1 MDAFLNN
8 LISDFHILIILL
20 IIAAMF
26 FTLGKGADMLVDEA
40 VNLSTRW
47 GVPKIVIGTTIVAF
61 GTNLPEITI
70 SLFAAIGGNNELP
83 LGNAVGSI
91 IVNISLLIGII
102 AILGKVPVDKIFM
115 KRHGTIQLLAA
126 LLLAVITLPFGFGRT
141 HGNIS
146 QITGGVLLLLAVLY
160 IFVSFKWAKE
170 SVSNEYKQSEEN
182 PPFIFTFVKLIAGLA
197 LIIIASNIL
206 IPAIEI
212 TAIRVGIPQ
221 SVIAATL
228 VAFGTSVPDLVTAVT
243 AVKKGHGELAIGSIV
258 GDGISN
264 ILLVTGV
271 SAVVTRN
278 GIDVPVIFNIFYIPF
293 MLITLI
299 LFNVLARRKKG
310 HLARKEGILF
320 FALYLFYILINIM
333 IL

>member
-1 MDAFLNN
+1 MDALIYS

-20 IIAAMF
+20 IIASMF

-70 SLFAAIGGNNELP
+70 ALFAAIGGNSELP

-102 AILGKVPVDKIFM
+102 AILGRIPVDKTFM
-115 KRHGTIQLLAA
+115 KRHGTIQLAA
-126 LLLAVITLPFGFGRT
+126 GFLLAVITLPFWFGRMQ
-141 HGNIS
+141 GNIS
-146 QITGGVLLLLAVLY
+146 QVMGGILLLLAALY
-160 IFVSFKWAKE
+160 IFASFRWAKE
-170 SVSNEYKQSEEN
+170 SVSDEHKQTEEN
-182 PPFIFTFVKLIAGLA
+182 APLIFTIIKLISGFA
-197 LIIIASNIL
+197 LIIIASNVL
-206 IPAIEI
+206 IPAVEI
-212 TAIRVGIPQ
+212 TAMRMGISQ

-228 VAFGTSVPDLVTAVT
+228 VAFGTSVPDLVTAIT
-243 AVKKGHGELAIGSIV
+243 AVRKGHGELALGSIV
-258 GDGISN
+258 GDGIAN

-271 SAVVTRN
+271 AAVITRN
-278 GIDVPVIFNIFYIPF
+278 GIDVPTIFNIFYIPF

-299 LFNVLARRKKG
+299 MFNITARRKKG
-310 HLARKEGILF
+310 YLAKKEGILF
-320 FALYLFYILINIM
+320 FSLYSIYILMNII